1 MHIVSVAL
9 GGCLKGE
16 PVRYGVTEDTGGHIT
31 YILGEMEAMARR
43 DDVEMAEIVTR
54 RFDDP
59 RLGTAHA
66 QPEEWLG
73 AKLVIRRIDSGD
85 RRYLAKEALSADR
98 DAFAEALIAELAQRE
113 RLPDLIHAH
122 FADAADVARRVE
134 DALGIPFVYTA
145 HSLGMDKRRA
155 LASPSAAI
163 DARIEEEDRA
173 IAHARA
179 VIGSSRD
186 ECERQLTAYPS
197 TRIGKIHRLVPGVS
211 RRSGGCDDTPAR
223 ELVAPFL
230 RAPSKPIVLAI
241 ARPVHKKNLVRLI
254 DSFGT
259 NAVLRERC
267 NLVVLAGLRDD
278 LSSGEAEQQQ
288 VLQGLV
294 DAIDRHDLY
303 GRVAYPKAHTREQVG
318 ALYELAARTGGVF
331 VNPALMEPYGLTLVE
346 AAAHGLPVVATK
358 IGGPQD
364 IIGELEHGLLVDPQD
379 ETAIGGAIERLVTD
393 TALWK
398 RCARNA
404 RTNSL
409 GVNWDAYAAGF
420 LAIARDIVAATPAR
434 CIAPAS
440 LLVSDLDNTL
450 TGCDHGVTRI
460 GQFFRRQRDFGF
472 VIATGRSIVEARR
485 LVRDWKLPLPL
496 AWITAVGTEIYVE
509 RDGELALDQGFAER
523 IRHQWHPGAIER
535 ALAGLPGLVPQP
547 DYDQRAYKR
556 SYYAE
561 CPGLAK
567 RVEERLR
574 QCDIPARVVFSHD
587 RLLDIMPRQAGKAAA
602 MRHVAAMLG
611 IPLDRVFAAGD
622 SGNDADMLTACRN
635 AILVGNH
642 AEEVAALASRPNV
655 YLARRSHASGT
666 LEGIL
671 AHHRAQ
677 RVRGRQAG
685 RVPA

>member
-1 MHIVSVAL
+1 
-9 GGCLKGE
+9 
-16 PVRYGVTEDTGGHIT
+16 
-31 YILGEMEAMARR
+31 MEALARR

-230 RAPSKPIVLAI
+230 RDPSKPIVLAI

-278 LSSGEAEQQQ
+278 LSSGE
-288 VLQGLV
+288 
-294 DAIDRHDLY
+294 
-303 GRVAYPKAHTREQVG
+303 
-318 ALYELAARTGGVF
+318 
-331 VNPALMEPYGLTLVE
+331 
-346 AAAHGLPVVATK
+346 
-358 IGGPQD
+358 
-364 IIGELEHGLLVDPQD
+364 
-379 ETAIGGAIERLVTD
+379 
-393 TALWK
+393 
-398 RCARNA
+398 
-404 RTNSL
+404 
-409 GVNWDAYAAGF
+409 
-420 LAIARDIVAATPAR
+420 
-434 CIAPAS
+434 
-440 LLVSDLDNTL
+440 
-450 TGCDHGVTRI
+450 
-460 GQFFRRQRDFGF
+460 
-472 VIATGRSIVEARR
+472 
-485 LVRDWKLPLPL
+485 
-496 AWITAVGTEIYVE
+496 
-509 RDGELALDQGFAER
+509 
-523 IRHQWHPGAIER
+523 
-535 ALAGLPGLVPQP
+535 
-547 DYDQRAYKR
+547 
-556 SYYAE
+556 
-561 CPGLAK
+561 
-567 RVEERLR
+567 
-574 QCDIPARVVFSHD
+574 
-587 RLLDIMPRQAGKAAA
+587 
-602 MRHVAAMLG
+602 
-611 IPLDRVFAAGD
+611 
-622 SGNDADMLTACRN
+622 
-635 AILVGNH
+635 
-642 AEEVAALASRPNV
+642 
-655 YLARRSHASGT
+655 
-666 LEGIL
+666 
-671 AHHRAQ
+671 
-677 RVRGRQAG
+677 
-685 RVPA
+685 